1 MTKPSLSLLGELLG
15 DDSKE
20 VDLFD
25 DVQRNL
31 GQILNNLP
39 ALINLEGQSSII
51 GQSML
56 DFGNVSTNY
65 HGNREALVARLQHAI
80 EKFEPRLEDVSV
92 QLYGAQ
98 QNGSVLRVGLTARL
112 NLDGFLTDVFFGG
125 QSRAKWKLG
134 KIDGVGTWLR
144 AF

>member
-15 DDSKE
+15 DDGKE

-39 ALINLEGQSSII
+39 ALINIEGQSSII

-56 DFGNVSTNY
+56 DFGNVSTSY
-65 HGNREALVARLQHAI
+65 HGNREALVARLQHAV
-80 EKFEPRLEDVSV
+80 EKFEPRLEEVSV
-92 QLYGAQ
+92 QLYGVQ

-112 NLDGFLTDVFFGG
+112 NLDGFWTDVFFGANLEQNG
-125 QSRAKWKLG
+125 SWAKLTESELG
-134 KIDGVGTWLR
+134 
-144 AF
+144 

>member
-1 MTKPSLSLLGELLG
+1 MTKPGLSLLGELLG
-15 DDSKE
+15 DDTKE

-39 ALINLEGQSSII
+39 ALIDLEGQSSII

-56 DFGNVSTNY
+56 DFGNVSTSY
-65 HGNREALVARLQHAI
+65 HGNREALVARLQHAV
-80 EKFEPRLEDVSV
+80 ERFEPRLEEVSV

-112 NLDGFLTDVFFGG
+112 NLDGFLTDVFFGANLEQNG
-125 QSRAKWKLG
+125 SWAKLTESELG
-134 KIDGVGTWLR
+134 
-144 AF
+144 

>member
-15 DDSKE
+15 DDSKQ

-39 ALINLEGQSSII
+39 ALIDLEGQSSII

-56 DFGNVSTNY
+56 DFGNVSTSY
-65 HGNREALVARLQHAI
+65 HGNREALVARLQHAV
-80 EKFEPRLEDVSV
+80 ERFEPRLEEVSV

-112 NLDGFLTDVFFGG
+112 NLDGFLTDVFFGANLEQNG
-125 QSRAKWKLG
+125 SWAKLTESELG
-134 KIDGVGTWLR
+134 
-144 AF
+144 

>member
-39 ALINLEGQSSII
+39 ALINLEGQGSII

-65 HGNREALVARLQHAI
+65 HGNREALVARLQHAV
-80 EKFEPRLEDVSV
+80 EKFEPRLEEVSV
-92 QLYGAQ
+92 QLYGSQ
-98 QNGSVLRVGLTARL
+98 QNGAVLRVGLTARL
-112 NLDGFLTDVFFGG
+112 NLDGFLTDVFFGANLEQNG
-125 QSRAKWKLG
+125 NWAKLTESELG
-134 KIDGVGTWLR
+134 
-144 AF
+144 

>member
-112 NLDGFLTDVFFGG
+112 NLDGFLTDVFFGANLEQNG
-125 QSRAKWKLG
+125 SWAKLTESELG
-134 KIDGVGTWLR
+134 
-144 AF
+144 

>member
-15 DDSKE
+15 DDSKQ

-31 GQILNNLP
+31 GEILNNLP

-65 HGNREALVARLQHAI
+65 HGNREALVARLQHAV
-80 EKFEPRLEDVSV
+80 EKFEPRLEEVSV

-112 NLDGFLTDVFFGG
+112 NLDGFLTDVFFGANLEQNG
-125 QSRAKWKLG
+125 SWAKLTESELG
-134 KIDGVGTWLR
+134 
-144 AF
+144 

>member
-15 DDSKE
+15 DDNKE

-31 GQILNNLP
+31 SQILNNLP

-65 HGNREALVARLQHAI
+65 HGNREALVARLQHAV
-80 EKFEPRLEDVSV
+80 EKFEPRLEEVSV

-98 QNGSVLRVGLTARL
+98 QNGSVLRVGLTASL
-112 NLDGFLTDVFFGG
+112 NLDGFLTDVFFGANLEQNG
-125 QSRAKWKLG
+125 SWAKLTESELG
-134 KIDGVGTWLR
+134 
-144 AF
+144 

>member
-15 DDSKE
+15 DDSEE

-31 GQILNNLP
+31 SQILNNLP

-65 HGNREALVARLQHAI
+65 HGNREALVARLQHAV
-80 EKFEPRLEDVSV
+80 EKFEPRLEEVSV

-98 QNGSVLRVGLTARL
+98 QNGSVLRVGLTASL
-112 NLDGFLTDVFFGG
+112 NLDGFLTDVFFGANLEQNG
-125 QSRAKWKLG
+125 SWAKLTESELG
-134 KIDGVGTWLR
+134 
-144 AF
+144 

>member
-39 ALINLEGQSSII
+39 ALINIEGQSSII

-112 NLDGFLTDVFFGG
+112 NLDGFLTDVFFGANLEQNG
-125 QSRAKWKLG
+125 SWAKLTESELG
-134 KIDGVGTWLR
+134 
-144 AF
+144 

>member
-15 DDSKE
+15 DDGKE

-39 ALINLEGQSSII
+39 ALINIEGQSSII

-56 DFGNVSTNY
+56 DFGNVSTSY
-65 HGNREALVARLQHAI
+65 HGNREALVARLQHAV
-80 EKFEPRLEDVSV
+80 EKFEPRLEEVSV

-112 NLDGFLTDVFFGG
+112 NLDGFLTDVFFGANLEQNG
-125 QSRAKWKLG
+125 SWAKLTESELG
-134 KIDGVGTWLR
+134 
-144 AF
+144 

>member
-1 MTKPSLSLLGELLG
+1 MTKPGLSLLGELLG

-39 ALINLEGQSSII
+39 ALIDLEGQSSII

-56 DFGNVSTNY
+56 DFGNVSTSY
-65 HGNREALVARLQHAI
+65 HGNREALVARLQHAV

-112 NLDGFLTDVFFGG
+112 NLDGFLTDVFFGANLEQNG
-125 QSRAKWKLG
+125 SWAKLTESELG
-134 KIDGVGTWLR
+134 
-144 AF
+144 

>member
-39 ALINLEGQSSII
+39 ALINIEGQSSII

-56 DFGNVSTNY
+56 DFGNVSTSY
-65 HGNREALVARLQHAI
+65 HGNREALVARLQHAV
-80 EKFEPRLEDVSV
+80 EKFEPRLEEVSV

-112 NLDGFLTDVFFGG
+112 NLDGFLTDVFFGANLEQNG
-125 QSRAKWKLG
+125 SWAKLTESELG
-134 KIDGVGTWLR
+134 
-144 AF
+144 

>member
-31 GQILNNLP
+31 GEILNNLP

-65 HGNREALVARLQHAI
+65 HGNREALVARLQHAV
-80 EKFEPRLEDVSV
+80 EKFEPRLEEVSV

-112 NLDGFLTDVFFGG
+112 NLDGFLTDVFFGANLEQNG
-125 QSRAKWKLG
+125 SWAKLTESELG
-134 KIDGVGTWLR
+134 
-144 AF
+144 

>member
-15 DDSKE
+15 DDSKQ

-31 GQILNNLP
+31 GEILNNLP

-65 HGNREALVARLQHAI
+65 HGNRDALVARLQHAV
-80 EKFEPRLEDVSV
+80 EKFEPRLEEVSV

-112 NLDGFLTDVFFGG
+112 NLDGFLTDVFFGANLEQNG
-125 QSRAKWKLG
+125 SWAKLTESELG
-134 KIDGVGTWLR
+134 
-144 AF
+144 

>member
-31 GQILNNLP
+31 SQILNNLP

-56 DFGNVSTNY
+56 DFGNLSTNY
-65 HGNREALVARLQHAI
+65 HGNREALVARLQHAV
-80 EKFEPRLEDVSV
+80 EKFEPRLEEVSV

-112 NLDGFLTDVFFGG
+112 NLDGFLTDVFFGANLEQNG
-125 QSRAKWKLG
+125 SWAKLTESELG
-134 KIDGVGTWLR
+134 
-144 AF
+144 

>member
-15 DDSKE
+15 DDSKQ

-56 DFGNVSTNY
+56 DFGNVSTSY
-65 HGNREALVARLQHAI
+65 HGNREALVARLQHAV
-80 EKFEPRLEDVSV
+80 ERFEPRLEEVSV

-112 NLDGFLTDVFFGG
+112 NLDGFLTDVFFGANLEQNG
-125 QSRAKWKLG
+125 SWAKLTESELG
-134 KIDGVGTWLR
+134 
-144 AF
+144 

>member
-39 ALINLEGQSSII
+39 ALIDLEGQSSII

-56 DFGNVSTNY
+56 DFGNVSTSY
-65 HGNREALVARLQHAI
+65 HGNREALVARLQHAV
-80 EKFEPRLEDVSV
+80 ERFEPRLEEVSV

-112 NLDGFLTDVFFGG
+112 NLDGFLTDVFFGANLEQNG
-125 QSRAKWKLG
+125 SWAKLTESELG
-134 KIDGVGTWLR
+134 
-144 AF
+144 

>member
-1 MTKPSLSLLGELLG
+1 MTKPGLSLLGELLG
-15 DDSKE
+15 DDTKE

-39 ALINLEGQSSII
+39 ALINIEGQSSII

-56 DFGNVSTNY
+56 DFGNVSTSY
-65 HGNREALVARLQHAI
+65 HGNREALVARLQHAV
-80 EKFEPRLEDVSV
+80 ERFEPRLEEVSV

-112 NLDGFLTDVFFGG
+112 NLDGFLTDVFFGANLEQNG
-125 QSRAKWKLG
+125 SWAKLTESELG
-134 KIDGVGTWLR
+134 
-144 AF
+144 

>member
-31 GQILNNLP
+31 SQILNNLP

-65 HGNREALVARLQHAI
+65 HGNREALVARLHG
-80 EKFEPRLEDVSV
+80 PSLS
-92 QLYGAQ
+92 
-98 QNGSVLRVGLTARL
+98 
-112 NLDGFLTDVFFGG
+112 
-125 QSRAKWKLG
+125 
-134 KIDGVGTWLR
+134 
-144 AF
+144 

>member
-31 GQILNNLP
+31 SQILNNLP

-65 HGNREALVARLQHAI
+65 HGNREALVARLQHAV
-80 EKFEPRLEDVSV
+80 EKFEPRLEEVSV

-112 NLDGFLTDVFFGG
+112 NLDGFLTDVFFGANLEQNG
-125 QSRAKWKLG
+125 SWAKLTESELG
-134 KIDGVGTWLR
+134 
-144 AF
+144 

>member
-39 ALINLEGQSSII
+39 ALINLEGQGSII

-65 HGNREALVARLQHAI
+65 HGNREALVARLQHAV
-80 EKFEPRLEDVSV
+80 EKFEPRLEEVSV

-112 NLDGFLTDVFFGG
+112 NLDGFLTDVFFGANLEQNG
-125 QSRAKWKLG
+125 SWAKLTESELG
-134 KIDGVGTWLR
+134 
-144 AF
+144 

>member
-56 DFGNVSTNY
+56 DFGNLSTNY
-65 HGNREALVARLQHAI
+65 HGNREALVARLQHAV
-80 EKFEPRLEDVSV
+80 EKFEPRLEEVSV

-98 QNGSVLRVGLTARL
+98 QNGSVLRVGLTASL
-112 NLDGFLTDVFFGG
+112 NLDGFLTDVFFGANLEQNG
-125 QSRAKWKLG
+125 SWAKLTESELG
-134 KIDGVGTWLR
+134 
-144 AF
+144 

>member
-15 DDSKE
+15 NDSKE

-98 QNGSVLRVGLTARL
+98 QNGSVLRIGLTARL
-112 NLDGFLTDVFFGG
+112 NLDGFLTDVFFGANLEQNG
-125 QSRAKWKLG
+125 SWAKLTESELG
-134 KIDGVGTWLR
+134 
-144 AF
+144 

>member
-1 MTKPSLSLLGELLG
+1 MTKPGLSLLGELLG
-15 DDSKE
+15 DDTKE

-39 ALINLEGQSSII
+39 ALIDLEGQSSII

-56 DFGNVSTNY
+56 DFGNVSTSY
-65 HGNREALVARLQHAI
+65 HGNREALVARLQHAV
-80 EKFEPRLEDVSV
+80 EKFEPRLEEISV

-112 NLDGFLTDVFFGG
+112 NLDGFLTDVFFGANLEQNG
-125 QSRAKWKLG
+125 SWAKLTESELG
-134 KIDGVGTWLR
+134 
-144 AF
+144 

>member
-1 MTKPSLSLLGELLG
+1 MTKPGLSLLGELLG
-15 DDSKE
+15 DDTKE

-31 GQILNNLP
+31 GEILNNLP

-65 HGNREALVARLQHAI
+65 HGNREALVARLQHAV
-80 EKFEPRLEDVSV
+80 EKFEPRLEEVSV

-98 QNGSVLRVGLTARL
+98 PNGSVLRVGLTARL
-112 NLDGFLTDVFFGG
+112 NLDGFLTDVFFGANLEQNG
-125 QSRAKWKLG
+125 SWAKLTESELG
-134 KIDGVGTWLR
+134 
-144 AF
+144 

>member
-15 DDSKE
+15 NDSKE

-56 DFGNVSTNY
+56 DFGNVSTSY
-65 HGNREALVARLQHAI
+65 HGNREALVARLQHAV
-80 EKFEPRLEDVSV
+80 EKFEPRLEEISV

-112 NLDGFLTDVFFGG
+112 NLDGFLTDVFFGANLEQNG
-125 QSRAKWKLG
+125 SWAKLTESELG
-134 KIDGVGTWLR
+134 
-144 AF
+144 

>member
-56 DFGNVSTNY
+56 DFGNLSTNY
-65 HGNREALVARLQHAI
+65 HGNREALVARLQHAV
-80 EKFEPRLEDVSV
+80 EKFEPRLEEVSV

-112 NLDGFLTDVFFGG
+112 NLDGFLTDVFFGANLEQNG
-125 QSRAKWKLG
+125 SWAKLTESELG
-134 KIDGVGTWLR
+134 
-144 AF
+144 

>member
-15 DDSKE
+15 DDSKQ

-31 GQILNNLP
+31 GEILNNLP

-56 DFGNVSTNY
+56 DFGNVSTSY
-65 HGNREALVARLQHAI
+65 HGNREALVARLQHAV
-80 EKFEPRLEDVSV
+80 EKFEPRLEEVSV

-112 NLDGFLTDVFFGG
+112 NLDGFLTDVFFGANLEQNG
-125 QSRAKWKLG
+125 SWAKLTESELG
-134 KIDGVGTWLR
+134 
-144 AF
+144 

>member
-56 DFGNVSTNY
+56 DFGNVSTSY
-65 HGNREALVARLQHAI
+65 HGNREALVARLQHAV
-80 EKFEPRLEDVSV
+80 ERFEPRLEEVSV

-112 NLDGFLTDVFFGG
+112 NLDGFLTDVFFGANLEQNG
-125 QSRAKWKLG
+125 SWAKLTESELG
-134 KIDGVGTWLR
+134 
-144 AF
+144 

>member
-1 MTKPSLSLLGELLG
+1 MTKPGLSLLGELLG
-15 DDSKE
+15 GDTKE

-39 ALINLEGQSSII
+39 ALIDLEGQSSII

-56 DFGNVSTNY
+56 DFGNVSTSY
-65 HGNREALVARLQHAI
+65 HGNREALVARLQHAV
-80 EKFEPRLEDVSV
+80 ERFEPRLEEVSV

-112 NLDGFLTDVFFGG
+112 NLDGFLTDVFFGANLEQNG
-125 QSRAKWKLG
+125 SWAKLTESELG
-134 KIDGVGTWLR
+134 
-144 AF
+144 

>member
-15 DDSKE
+15 DDSKQ

-31 GQILNNLP
+31 GEILNNLP

-65 HGNREALVARLQHAI
+65 HGNREALVARLQHAV
-80 EKFEPRLEDVSV
+80 EKFEPRLEEVSV

-112 NLDGFLTDVFFGG
+112 NLGGFLTDVFFGANLEQNG
-125 QSRAKWKLG
+125 SWAKLTESELG
-134 KIDGVGTWLR
+134 
-144 AF
+144 

>member
-1 MTKPSLSLLGELLG
+1 VTKPSLSLLGELLG

-31 GQILNNLP
+31 SQILNNLP

-65 HGNREALVARLQHAI
+65 HGNREALVARLQHAV
-80 EKFEPRLEDVSV
+80 EKFEPRLEEVSV

-98 QNGSVLRVGLTARL
+98 QNGSVLRVGLTASL
-112 NLDGFLTDVFFGG
+112 NLDGFLTDVFFGANLEQNG
-125 QSRAKWKLG
+125 SWAKLTESELG
-134 KIDGVGTWLR
+134 
-144 AF
+144 

>member
-1 MTKPSLSLLGELLG
+1 MTKPGLSLLGELLG

-39 ALINLEGQSSII
+39 ALIDLEGQSSII

-56 DFGNVSTNY
+56 DFGNVSTSY
-65 HGNREALVARLQHAI
+65 HGNREALVARLQHAV
-80 EKFEPRLEDVSV
+80 ERFEPRLEEVSV

-112 NLDGFLTDVFFGG
+112 NLDGFLTDVFFGANLEQNG
-125 QSRAKWKLG
+125 SWAKLTESELG
-134 KIDGVGTWLR
+134 
-144 AF
+144 

>member
-31 GQILNNLP
+31 SQILNNLP

-56 DFGNVSTNY
+56 DFGNLSTNY
-65 HGNREALVARLQHAI
+65 HGNREALVARLQHAV
-80 EKFEPRLEDVSV
+80 EKFEPRLEEVSV

-98 QNGSVLRVGLTARL
+98 QNGSVLRVGLTASL
-112 NLDGFLTDVFFGG
+112 NLDGFLTDVFFGANLEQNG
-125 QSRAKWKLG
+125 SWAKLTESELG
-134 KIDGVGTWLR
+134 
-144 AF
+144 